1 MMWIFFISIIQLPF
15 IVQLLIWMAL
25 IPPVYASQR
34 DFPNIS
40 FKSFSVFISSTFHP
54 NISLSTVL
62 FLLFSLT
69 ENTDLLN
76 LHSRQQQQIYPS
88 EKTIK
93 YTGWMSA
100 LVKAVLN
107 QLDEEAI
114 LHLFQNSDLENDRNK
129 HLGDKV
135 HAMAQKLKL
144 LPYTKS
150 NQFDSERVLPISR
163 NNIKPVHLLCPTTF
177 TCTTATCNPRS
188 LLQITKNRDIPYTK
202 LIIGSTTHN
211 EVPVLTGKCPTCDT
225 HYTADHERFLDPND
239 NTAKRLYTNNA
250 KYLKVGQNLWV
261 DRSFSKAVVN
271 GMFSFH
277 ASSQAYAQ
285 FWNDSFGI
293 TTKAITMR
301 HVWQTFVQESIRTVA
316 AASSYSLELLDNLPI
331 SDVAEKAFDI
341 LGQNG
346 TIHAAI
352 PHSCSECTH
361 PYKATVD
368 DNPPIPPIDGMD
380 VDEDPPSADVKMVVL
395 DGIVMGPTV
404 SLNIIIIYNHLL
416 KNYSIVHLMIV
427 RVHWL
432 MHVEVPSVHIMK
444 LSLEIVAVSVIA

>member
-1 MMWIFFISIIQLPF
+1 MIWICLVFIIQLPF
-15 IVQLLIWMAL
+15 IVQLFFWLAL

-40 FKSFSVFISSTFHP
+40 FQTFSLFISSTFHED
-54 NISLSTVL
+54 ISLSTVL

-76 LHSRQQQQIYPS
+76 LHSRQQQQIFPS
-88 EKTIK
+88 ERIIK
-93 YTGWMSA
+93 YTGWMSSLVDA
-100 LVKAVLN
+100 LLD
-107 QLDEEAI
+107 QLDEDTI
-114 LHLFQNSDLENDRNK
+114 LHLFLESDQEKDHVKL
-129 HLGDKV
+129 LGDKV
-135 HAMAQKLKL
+135 HAMAQQLKL

-150 NQFDSERVLPISR
+150 NQYKSKRVQPISH
-163 NNIKPVHLLCPTTF
+163 NKIKPVRLLCPSTF
-177 TCTTATCNPRS
+177 TCTTASCSPRS
-188 LLQITKNRDIPYTK
+188 LLQLTKDRDMPRTK
-202 LIIGSTTHN
+202 LIIGTTTHN

-225 HYTADHERFLDPND
+225 HYTADHERFLDSND
-239 NTAKRLYTNNA
+239 NITWKRLYTNNA
-250 KYLKVGQNLWV
+250 QYLKVGQNLWV

-293 TTKAITMR
+293 TTNAITLR

-346 TIHAAI
+346 TIHGGI

-368 DNPPIPPIDGMD
+368 IDPPIPPVDGMD
-380 VDEDPPSADVKMVVL
+380 VDEDPPSADIKMVVL

-404 SLNIIIIYNHLL
+404 SLNIIIIYVHLQI
-416 KNYSIVHLMIV
+416 KYSIVHMMV
-427 RVHWL
+427 VQVHWQ
-432 MHVEVPSVHIMK
+432 MHVEVPSVHTMK
-444 LSLEIVAVSVIA
+444 

>member
-1 MMWIFFISIIQLPF
+1 MIWITLITIIQLPF
-15 IVQLLIWMAL
+15 MVQLLIWMAL

-40 FKSFSVFISSTFHP
+40 FQSFNHFISSTFHP

-76 LHSRQQQQIYPS
+76 LHSRQQQQIYSS
-88 EKTIK
+88 EKIIK
-93 YTGWMSA
+93 YTGWMKS
-100 LVKAVLN
+100 LVDAILN
-107 QLDEEAI
+107 QLDEDTI
-114 LHLFQNSDLENDRNK
+114 LHLFLQSDQKNDCNK
-129 HLGDKV
+129 LLGDKV

-150 NQFDSERVLPISR
+150 NQFKSKRVQPISQDK
-163 NNIKPVHLLCPTTF
+163 IKPVRLLCPRTF
-177 TCTTATCNPRS
+177 TCTTASCSPRS
-188 LLQITKNRDIPYTK
+188 LLQLTRDRDIPHTK
-202 LIIGSTTHN
+202 LIIGTTTHN
-211 EVPVLTGKCPTCDT
+211 DVPVLTGKCPTCDT
-225 HYTADHERFLDPND
+225 HYTADHERFLDSND
-239 NTAKRLYTNNA
+239 NNTWKRLYTNNA
-250 KYLKVGQNLWV
+250 QYLKVGQNLWV
-261 DRSFSKAVVN
+261 DRSFSKAVMN

-285 FWNDSFGI
+285 FWNNSFGI
-293 TTKAITMR
+293 TTNAITLR

-316 AASSYSLELLDNLPI
+316 ADSSHSLELLDNLPI

-352 PHSCSECTH
+352 PHSCSECAH

-368 DNPPIPPIDGMD
+368 INPPISPVDCMDIDEG
-380 VDEDPPSADVKMVVL
+380 PPSADVKMVVL

-404 SLNIIIIYNHLL
+404 SLNIKIIY
-416 KNYSIVHLMIV
+416 I
-427 RVHWL
+427 
-432 MHVEVPSVHIMK
+432 
-444 LSLEIVAVSVIA
+444 

>member
-1 MMWIFFISIIQLPF
+1 MPF
-15 IVQLLIWMAL
+15 MVQLLFWMAL

-34 DFPNIS
+34 NFPNIS
-40 FKSFSVFISSTFHP
+40 FQTFSLFISSTFQQD
-54 NISLSTVL
+54 ISLSTVL

-88 EKTIK
+88 ERTIK

-100 LVKAVLN
+100 LVNTLLN
-107 QLDEEAI
+107 QLDEETRSQ
-114 LHLFQNSDLENDRNK
+114 LFLKSDQEDDCSKL
-129 HLGDKV
+129 LGDKL

-150 NQFDSERVLPISR
+150 NQFKSNRVQPISH
-163 NNIKPVHLLCPTTF
+163 NQIKPVHLLCPSTF

-188 LLQITKNRDIPYTK
+188 LLQFTRDRDIPHTK
-202 LIIGSTTHN
+202 LIIGTTIHN
-211 EVPVLTGKCPTCDT
+211 EVPVLTGKCPICDT
-225 HYTADHERFLDPND
+225 HYAADHERFLDSSD
-239 NTAKRLYTNNA
+239 NITWKQLYTNNA
-250 KYLKVGQNLWV
+250 QYLKVGQNLWV
-261 DRSFSKAVVN
+261 DRSFSKAVLN

-285 FWNDSFGI
+285 FWNNSFGTTSNTI
-293 TTKAITMR
+293 TLR

-316 AASSYSLELLDNLPI
+316 VASSSNSLELLDNLPI

-352 PHSCSECTH
+352 PHSCSECSH
-361 PYKATVD
+361 PYKASVDINPTTSTVD
-368 DNPPIPPIDGMD
+368 NMD
-380 VDEDPPSADVKMVVL
+380 IEEGPPSVEINMVVL

-404 SLNIIIIYNHLL
+404 SLNITIYNHL
-416 KNYSIVHLMIV
+416 
-427 RVHWL
+427 
-432 MHVEVPSVHIMK
+432 
-444 LSLEIVAVSVIA
+444 

>member
-1 MMWIFFISIIQLPF
+1 MIWISLLSIIQLPF

-34 DFPNIS
+34 EFPNIS
-40 FKSFSVFISSTFHP
+40 FQSFNNFISSTFHP

-88 EKTIK
+88 EKIIK
-93 YTGWMSA
+93 YTGWMKSLVVA
-100 LVKAVLN
+100 LLD
-107 QLDEEAI
+107 QLDEDRI
-114 LHLFQNSDLENDRNK
+114 SDLFLESDQDNDRDK
-129 HLGDKV
+129 CLGDKV
-135 HAMAQKLKL
+135 HAMAQQLKL

-150 NQFDSERVLPISR
+150 NQFKSKRVQPISHDK
-163 NNIKPVHLLCPTTF
+163 IKPVRLLCPRTF
-177 TCTTATCNPRS
+177 TCTTASCSPRS
-188 LLQITKNRDIPYTK
+188 LLQLTRDRDMPHTK
-202 LIIGSTTHN
+202 LIIGTTTHN

-225 HYTADHERFLDPND
+225 HYTADHERFRDSND
-239 NTAKRLYTNNA
+239 NSTWKRLYTNNA
-250 KYLKVGQNLWV
+250 QYLKVGQNLWV
-261 DRSFSKAVVN
+261 DRSFSKAVMN

-277 ASSQAYAQ
+277 ASSQSYAQ
-285 FWNDSFGI
+285 FWNNSFGI
-293 TTKAITMR
+293 TTNAITLR

-316 AASSYSLELLDNLPI
+316 DASSYSLELLDNLPI

-361 PYKATVD
+361 PYKASVDINPTV
-368 DNPPIPPIDGMD
+368 PPVNEMD
-380 VDEDPPSADVKMVVL
+380 IDEDPPSADIKMVVL

-404 SLNIIIIYNHLL
+404 SLYIIIIYIYDHS
-416 KNYSIVHLMIV
+416 KKKI
-427 RVHWL
+427 
-432 MHVEVPSVHIMK
+432 
-444 LSLEIVAVSVIA
+444 